1 MKLGIELERIQ
12 PGKPQQNGRHER
24 MHRVLKAETA
34 RPPAANR
41 RQQQVRF
48 DRFRDEYNQVRP
60 HEALGPGIPGA
71 GAGSG
76 VSAVLCMIRADG

>member
-24 MHRVLKAETA
+24 KHRVLRVETA
-34 RPPAANR
+34 RPPAANCR
-41 RQQQVRF
+41 QQVRF

-60 HEALGPGIPGA
+60 HEALA
-71 GAGSG
+71 GEAVGT
-76 VSAVLCMIRADG
+76 SASTGC